1 MRKGFACFLTV
12 CMVVSTLG
20 GCGNSKGTYESAGS
34 EKKVEVTETAADE
47 KEKTSEAVVS
57 QKKWGQE
64 ENKYMVLGGSA

>member
-34 EKKVEVTETAADE
+34 EKKVGLQRRMQMRR
-47 KEKTSEAVVS
+47 KRH
-57 QKKWGQE
+57 QK
-64 ENKYMVLGGSA
+64 L